1 MKQLELNKVNVGRH
15 PDEVTY
21 FEKAKC
27 LHEGII
33 TITNTDVTVV
43 KKGETVLH
51 TDIKL
56 YESDSLSTT
65 YKGCWKD
72 NKSFR
77 IVCLSE
83 SGQKLAK
90 LMGKPEIIVFG
101 SMYSDGYA
109 VTFELLNYE
118 ESTNHMRGYNS
129 YKEKAKELDVK
140 LMGQF
145 VVESMTNRI
154 TYITKS
160 ELSEM
165 PVLALLQNQYARF
178 CMQSKANITMDNVQ
192 KNNKTIVITAL
203 KDYMCKYASI
213 VSNKDNP
220 MMNCLYESNDICLVV
235 QRIST
240 LSLYS
245 IYKDLDKLLPM
256 PKQLLARST
265 DPEQV
270 STAIS
275 LYVYFTILTNKNFG
289 ESDYN
294 RLFVESWFDF
304 FYHWTTRLTQ
314 FQKEGIYWKEKFREV
329 LLSD

>member
-1 MKQLELNKVNVGRH
+1 
-15 PDEVTY
+15 
-21 FEKAKC
+21 
-27 LHEGII
+27 
-33 TITNTDVTVV
+33 
-43 KKGETVLH
+43 
-51 TDIKL
+51 
-56 YESDSLSTT
+56 
-65 YKGCWKD
+65 
-72 NKSFR
+72 
-77 IVCLSE
+77 
-83 SGQKLAK
+83 
-90 LMGKPEIIVFG
+90 
-101 SMYSDGYA
+101 
-109 VTFELLNYE
+109 
-118 ESTNHMRGYNS
+118 
-129 YKEKAKELDVK
+129 
-140 LMGQF
+140 
-145 VVESMTNRI
+145 
-154 TYITKS
+154 
-160 ELSEM
+160 
-165 PVLALLQNQYARF
+165 
-178 CMQSKANITMDNVQ
+178 
-192 KNNKTIVITAL
+192 
-203 KDYMCKYASI
+203 
-213 VSNKDNP
+213 
-220 MMNCLYESNDICLVV
+220 MNCLYESNDICLVV